1 MFDELLH
8 AVGFMFAVAV
18 STKPRITC
26 YSMIRSACTTCLLD
40 VGHTVNSGLLRDATH
55 SLRTHIRRRRR
66 GGCVQASPCSSAG
79 SQP

>member
-8 AVGFMFAVAV
+8 AVGFAVAV
-18 STKPRITC
+18 PTEPRVTC
-26 YSMIRSACTTCLLD
+26 YSMIRSACTACLLD

-66 GGCVQASPCSSAG
+66 GGCVQASSGPCSWAG